1 MPPESSQLLV
11 LVLRKIP
18 IFKGLSPSQ
27 VKNILGLCTHKSY
40 KMGSQVCRS
49 NTPSHEMYI
58 LLSGELAVVASGG
71 IRVATILPVT
81 TVGEMGVITGQP
93 RSATVEASKASN
105 IFVVKK
111 KSFDDMLSDDGDVR
125 ATVYKNIIDV
135 LSEKLNND
143 NIRMRDHQLEKSE
156 YESRLLGFERQLL
169 QERLRFDTSV
179 EMAAERGDMTKDEVV
194 MQIDEQVGN
203 LTPKILVVVDEADF
217 CRLVTEALV
226 GFTVVEAGD
235 GHEALAI
242 VAEKKLDLVITEI
255 LTPNIDGFALLENL
269 RAKHPQLPV
278 LAVSGNSDA
287 EEVWIQD
294 FDGYIDKPVRPAQL
308 RDLVKEKVAQRKNED
323 NS

>member
-1 MPPESSQLLV
+1 M
-11 LVLRKIP
+11 
-18 IFKGLSPSQ
+18 
-27 VKNILGLCTHKSY
+27 
-40 KMGSQVCRS
+40 
-49 NTPSHEMYI
+49 
-58 LLSGELAVVASGG
+58 
-71 IRVATILPVT
+71 
-81 TVGEMGVITGQP
+81 
-93 RSATVEASKASN
+93 
-105 IFVVKK
+105 VKK

-125 ATVYKNIIDV
+125 VTVYKNIIDV

-143 NIRMRDHQLEKSE
+143 NIRMREHQLEKSE
-156 YESRLLGFERQLL
+156 YESRLLGFEHQLL
-169 QERLRFDTSV
+169 QERLRLDAAV
-179 EMAAERGDMTKDEVV
+179 EMAAERGELTKDEVAK
-194 MQIDEQVGN
+194 QIDEQVCN

-235 GHEALAI
+235 GREALAI

-269 RAKHPQLPV
+269 DAKYPQLPE

-294 FDGYIDKPVRPAQL
+294 IDGYIGKPVRPAQL
-308 RDLVKEKVAQRKNED
+308 RDLVEEKVAQRKNED

>member
-18 IFKGLSPSQ
+18 ISKGLSPSQ

-40 KMGSQVCRS
+40 KKGSQVCRS

-81 TVGEMGVITGQP
+81 TVGEMGVITVQP
-93 RSATVEASKASN
+93 RSATVEASN

-111 KSFDDMLSDDGDVR
+111 KYFDDMLSDDGDVR

-194 MQIDEQVGN
+194 MQIDEPVGN

-226 GFTVVEAGD
+226 WFTVVEAGD
-235 GHEALAI
+235 SHEALAI

-278 LAVSGNSDA
+278 
-287 EEVWIQD
+287 
-294 FDGYIDKPVRPAQL
+294 
-308 RDLVKEKVAQRKNED
+308 
-323 NS
+323 

>member
-18 IFKGLSPSQ
+18 ISKGLSPSQ

-40 KMGSQVCRS
+40 KKGSQVCRS

-93 RSATVEASKASN
+93 RSATVEASN

-179 EMAAERGDMTKDEVV
+179 EMAAERGDMTNDEVV

-203 LTPKILVVVDEADF
+203 PTPKTFVVVDEADF

-226 GFTVVEAGD
+226 GFTVVEAGNS
-235 GHEALAI
+235 HEALAI

-287 EEVWIQD
+287 EEVWTQD
-294 FDGYIDKPVRPAQL
+294 FNGYIDKPVRPEQL